1 MKIKSS
7 HNEGSRNNEP
17 WFVLDKTFSAVRAG
31 IVSKSQGYAKETLL
45 IKDQYYSIE
54 LSAPFG
60 RGTIDYLNVGDD
72 ISVIIADATFF
83 QAQTFNLTGDGWL
96 RFHFRVSL
104 ENSILLED
112 SEQYDLSG
120 QFSQMLLVPENYR
133 HTDSMKSNSAMK
145 WISIYCKKSTITET
159 LQIPATLFEE
169 QIENCL
175 SQESKLYLE
184 HRNLDKDM
192 VPTLKNIFDCE
203 LPAPLKIIY
212 LKSKI
217 LNLITV
223 YLSQCI
229 KGNPIKKNTLVLK
242 NQDWIMIERA
252 KDVLD
257 KSTSVDIG
265 ILQLSKM
272 IGLNRNKLN
281 LGFKQLYGKTVHEYH
296 LEQRLLKAWDLLQE
310 TTLSLNVISS
320 EVGYAHHPSF
330 TASFKKHFGINPKDV
345 RKT

>member
-1 MKIKSS
+1 MKIKSL
-7 HNEGSRNNEP
+7 HNDDKSNNDP
-17 WFVLDKTFSAVRAG
+17 WYVMDKTFSAVRNG
-31 IVSKSQGYAKETLL
+31 LLSKSEGYAKETQL

-54 LSAPFG
+54 LSPPFG
-60 RGTIDYLNVGDD
+60 EGTIDYLDAGDE
-72 ISVIIADATFF
+72 ISVIIVDATFL
-83 QAQTFNLTGDGWL
+83 QPQTFNLTGDGWL

-104 ENSILLED
+104 ENSILFES

-120 QFSQMLLVPENYR
+120 QFSQMLLVPKDYR

-159 LQIPATLFEE
+159 LQIPAELFED
-169 QIENCL
+169 QVENCL
-175 SQESKLYLE
+175 SEDSKLYLE

-192 VPTLKNIFDCE
+192 IPTLQNIFDCN
-203 LPAPLKIIY
+203 LPAPLKKVY

-223 YLSQCI
+223 YLAQCI
-229 KGNPIKKNTLVLK
+229 KGNATKKSTLVLK
-242 NQDWIMIERA
+242 DHDWIMIEKA
-252 KDVLD
+252 KEILES
-257 KSTSVDIG
+257 STDQDIG
-265 ILQLSKM
+265 ILQLSK
-272 IGLNRNKLN
+272 IVGLNRNKLN

-296 LEQRLLKAWDLLQE
+296 LEQRLLKAWELLQE

-345 RKT
+345 RKK